1 VKKFLFIIAFSFIT
15 YANFA
20 QDLLMDTEDV
30 YEADVIQPKF
40 NGGGLEKFYDYI
52 NANFEFKT
60 VTKSGKMVVSFSIAT
75 TGEIKDIRV
84 VEFVDV
90 DAAAEI
96 IRLLQESPKWESA
109 KRNGK
114 PFSVNI
120 KLPLQ
125 FKK

>member
-1 VKKFLFIIAFSFIT
+1 
-15 YANFA
+15 
-20 QDLLMDTEDV
+20 
-30 YEADVIQPKF
+30 
-40 NGGGLEKFYDYI
+40 
-52 NANFEFKT
+52 
-60 VTKSGKMVVSFSIAT
+60 MVVSFSVET

-84 VEFVDV
+84 VEFVDA

-109 KRNGK
+109 SRNGK
-114 PFSVNI
+114 PFSVKI

>member
-52 NANFEFKT
+52 NANFDFKT
-60 VTKSGKMVVSFSIAT
+60 VTKSGKMVVSFSVAT